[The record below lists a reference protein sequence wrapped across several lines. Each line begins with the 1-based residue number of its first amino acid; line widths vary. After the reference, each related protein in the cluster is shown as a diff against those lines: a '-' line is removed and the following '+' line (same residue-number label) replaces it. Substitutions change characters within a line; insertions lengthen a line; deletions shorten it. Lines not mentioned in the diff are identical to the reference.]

1 MADGSRRQA
10 PGSRE
15 PLSRE
20 RIVGAALVIIDEEG
34 VDGLSMRRIAARL
47 GVQAMSLYNH
57 VQSKADILDGV
68 TEFITTDMR
77 MPRRMTGGWED
88 GIRSIAY
95 AFRQAALRHPRAGE
109 LVLMRQLS
117 TPTALAPVDTML
129 AMMLDHGFDEATAV
143 HVLRL
148 FVAFQVGALLRE
160 FHAQPSA
167 TGRDKDGR
175 DKDGRDKDGH
185 DQEGPDKDGP
195 DKGDRAKAAVERDRI
210 AYFAGSGFPAVAKV
224 APMLAVNDYEADFAF
239 GVELLID
246 ALRPLAPTPG

>member
-1 MADGSRRQA
+1 MAHGSRRELRS
-10 PGSRE
+10 PRE
-15 PLSRE
+15 PLTRE
-20 RIVGAALVIIDEEG
+20 RIVGAALLIIDEEG
-34 VDGLSMRRIAARL
+34 VEALSMRRIAARL

-77 MPRRMTGGWED
+77 MPHRMTGGWED

-143 HVLRL
+143 HALRL
-148 FVAFQVGALLRE
+148 FVAFQVGSLLRE
-160 FHAQPSA
+160 FHTPPTAA
-167 TGRDKDGR
+167 DRDN
-175 DKDGRDKDGH
+175 
-185 DQEGPDKDGP
+185 E
-195 DKGDRAKAAVERDRI
+195 AVEQTRT

-224 APMLAVNDYEADFAF
+224 APILAVNDHEAEFAF
-239 GVELLID
+239 GVELLVD
-246 ALRPLAPTPG
+246 ALRRLAPVHQARPGAAAQPVSQQQPVSEQS

>member
-1 MADGSRRQA
+1 MT
-10 PGSRE
+10 
-15 PLSRE
+15 RE
-20 RIVGAALVIIDEEG
+20 RIVAAALVIIDEEG

-68 TEFITTDMR
+68 TEYITDRMR
-77 MPRRMTGGWED
+77 MPTRMTGGWED
-88 GIRSIAY
+88 GIRSLSH

-148 FVAFQVGALLRE
+148 FVSFQVGSLLRE
-160 FHAQPSA
+160 IHASSPSQD
-167 TGRDKDGR
+167 R
-175 DKDGRDKDGH
+175 
-185 DQEGPDKDGP
+185 
-195 DKGDRAKAAVERDRI
+195 DRAEVQKART
-210 AYFAGSGFPAVAKV
+210 AYLSEAGFPAVARV
-224 APMLAVNDYEADFAF
+224 APILAVNDHDAEFTF

-246 ALRPLAPTPG
+246 ALRKLAPDRDAKAEGDTGA